1 MDISDIRCYSNIV
14 IDIRCYNDIVIDI
27 RCYNDIVIDI
37 SCYNDIVIVFYVFF
51 NDRVI
56 KRNDFDWYEID
67 ICE

>member
-14 IDIRCYNDIVIDI
+14 IDIR
-27 RCYNDIVIDI
+27 
-37 SCYNDIVIVFYVFF
+37 CYNDIVIVFYVFF